1 MKTFKILIFS
11 SFLLLFSDKTCAQA
25 QNFRSRSE
33 IGVFGGGSYYLGDLN
48 RSDQFKNTKPAV
60 GLIFRHN
67 PKGNARLTWR
77 VAANY
82 GSVEGNDA
90 SSRNSVLKNRNL
102 NFKSDIYELTG
113 GLEMHYF
120 PFKKGHDRY
129 RATAYILVEFGVFQM
144 NPIATYN
151 NKEYELRNIG
161 TEGQGSSLT
170 KKNNYS
176 KTQLVLPIGFGAKF
190 SLGPRAS
197 FNLEFGLRKTF
208 TDYLDDVH
216 NDNYADPVVL
226 STENGPL
233 AASLANQSLNGDPY
247 GYRGNSRTKD
257 WYVMFGAML
266 TFRLG
271 SPDKCKQ
278 AN

>member
-1 MKTFKILIFS
+1 MRIFTLILT
-11 SFLLLFSDKTCAQA
+11 FLLMFVSTTDTLAQA

-33 IGVFGGGSYYLGDLN
+33 VGVFLGGAYYIGDLN
-48 RSDQFKNTKPAV
+48 RSDQFKNTKPAI
-60 GLIFRHN
+60 GLLFRHN
-67 PKGNARLTWR
+67 PKNNARIAWR
-77 VAANY
+77 LSANY
-82 GSVEGNDA
+82 GSVEANDA
-90 SSRNSVLKNRNL
+90 NSRNATLRNRNL
-102 NFKSDIYELTG
+102 NFKSEIYEIAG
-113 GLEMHYF
+113 GLELHYF
-120 PFKKGHDRY
+120 PFRKGHDRY
-129 RATAYILVEFGVFQM
+129 KATAYILAEIGLFQM
-144 NPIATYN
+144 NPKSVVDG
-151 NKEYELRNIG
+151 KEYELRGIG

-170 KKNNYS
+170 KKNSYS

-190 SLGPRAS
+190 SLGARAS

-216 NDNYADPVVL
+216 NDSYVDPIVL
-226 STENGPL
+226 AAENGPL
-233 AASLANQSLNGDPY
+233 AARIANQSLDGDQY

-271 SPDKCKQ
+271 SPDQCKQ

>member
-1 MKTFKILIFS
+1 MQLLKFLILGFV
-11 SFLLLFSDKTCAQA
+11 LLLCHNKIIAQA

-33 IGVFGGGSYYLGDLN
+33 VGIFGGGSYYLGDLN
-48 RSDQFKNTKPAV
+48 RSQQFKNTKPAV
-60 GLIFRHN
+60 GLLFRYN
-67 PKGNARLTWR
+67 PQKNARLTWR
-77 VAANY
+77 VAAKY
-82 GSVEGNDA
+82 GSVEANDA
-90 SSRNSVLKNRNL
+90 DARNPILRNRNL
-102 NFKSDIYELTG
+102 NFKSELYELTG

-120 PFKKGHDRY
+120 PFIKGHNRY
-129 RATAYILVEFGVFQM
+129 RATAYILVELGIFQM

-151 NKEYELRNIG
+151 NKEYELRAIG

-216 NDNYADPVVL
+216 NDNYADPIVL

-233 AASLANQSLNGDPY
+233 AASLANQSLNGDQY

-271 SPDKCKQ
+271 SPDRCTQ